1 MNSSLDSVLANV
13 ILAELEN
20 FVVTCFMENGFLK
33 FPCRYANDVSVLHKE
48 DQIDRILKA
57 FNWFF
62 KKRFVS
68 CRQIWK
74 WRFTLRRCKNYGW

>member
-1 MNSSLDSVLANV
+1 MFSYINIFHQCDGELMNSSLDSVLANV
-13 ILAELEN
+13 ILTELEN

-57 FNWFF
+57 FN
-62 KKRFVS
+62 
-68 CRQIWK
+68 
-74 WRFTLRRCKNYGW
+74 